1 MRNFSNISLNNT
13 AFIKALIIG
22 VASSVIT
29 IALMLCIITAIFTAS
44 AMLPY
49 EYLEYIMLIP
59 DAIGVLAGSY
69 IAARIN
75 KSNGLF
81 IGLCNGAIVFLAL
94 IISGFCITPET
105 LTLIT
110 LLKAVVIL
118 LFSAFGGIKG
128 VNVKQKIRIK

>member
-22 VASSVIT
+22 VVSSVIT
-29 IALMLCIITAIFTAS
+29 IAVMLCIITAILTAS
-44 AMLPY
+44 ALLPY

-59 DAIGVLAGSY
+59 DAIGVLVGSY

-128 VNVKQKIRIK
+128 VNVKEKIRIK

>member
-1 MRNFSNISLNNT
+1 MRNFSNLSLNNT

-29 IALMLCIITAIFTAS
+29 IALTLCIITAIFTAS

-59 DAIGVLAGSY
+59 DAIGVLAGGY

-128 VNVKQKIRIK
+128 VNVKEKIRIK

>member
-1 MRNFSNISLNNT
+1 
-13 AFIKALIIG
+13 
-22 VASSVIT
+22 
-29 IALMLCIITAIFTAS
+29 
-44 AMLPY
+44 
-49 EYLEYIMLIP
+49 MLIP

-128 VNVKQKIRIK
+128 VNVKEKIRIK

>member
-128 VNVKQKIRIK
+128 VNVKEKIRIK

>member
-29 IALMLCIITAIFTAS
+29 IALMLCIITAIFSAS

-128 VNVKQKIRIK
+128 VNVKEKIRIK